1 MSKNLNPSCKQCRAE
16 GEKLML
22 KGARCLSS
30 KCPVIK
36 QKDPGKKGGA
46 ASRKR
51 KKKMSDYA
59 VQLREKQKVK
69 RLYGLMEKQF
79 RMYYKEAI
87 RVPGVSGINLIHLL
101 ERRLD
106 NLVYRMNFAV
116 SRREARQIV
125 VLGHILVNG
134 KKVTIPSCILKI
146 GDVIEVKAKELA
158 SVASAVKLQK
168 SSNSHWLEVDNAALS
183 GRLNNLPEVHDL
195 EIDVKPQLI
204 VELYSK

>member
-16 GEKLML
+16 GTKLLL

-30 KCPVIK
+30 KCPIVK
-36 QKDPGKKGGA
+36 LRDPGKKGGA
-46 ASRKR
+46 LRKR
-51 KKKMSDYA
+51 KKKLSDYA

-79 RMYYKEAI
+79 RMYYKEAV
-87 RVPGVSGINLIHLL
+87 RVPGVSGVNLVHLL

-134 KKVTIPSCILKI
+134 RKATIPSCLLRI
-146 GDVIEVKAKELA
+146 GDVVEVKSKELQ
-158 SVASAVKLQK
+158 SVIGAVKLQK
-168 SSNSHWLEVDNAALS
+168 CANAHWLEVDNTKLS
-183 GRLNNLPEVHDL
+183 GRLNALPEVHDL

-204 VELYSK
+204 IELYSK

>member
-16 GEKLML
+16 GEKLLL

-30 KCPVIK
+30 KCPIIK
-36 QKDPGKKGGA
+36 LKDPGKKGGA
-46 ASRKR
+46 VRKR
-51 KKKMSDYA
+51 KKKLSDYA

-69 RLYGLMEKQF
+69 RLYGLLEKQF
-79 RMYYKEAI
+79 RMYYKEATRI
-87 RVPGVSGINLIHLL
+87 PGVSGLNLIQLL

-134 KKVTIPSCILKI
+134 KKVTIPSYLLRI
-146 GDVIEVKAKELA
+146 GDVVEVKSKELK
-158 SVASAVKLQK
+158 SVIGAVKLQK
-168 SSNSHWLEVDNAALS
+168 SSNPHWIEIDNAALT
-183 GRLNNLPEVHDL
+183 GRLNALPEVQDL

>member
-16 GEKLML
+16 GEKLLL

-30 KCPVIK
+30 KCPIIK
-36 QKDPGKKGGA
+36 LRDPGKKGGA
-46 ASRKR
+46 VRKR
-51 KKKMSDYA
+51 KKKLSDYA

-79 RMYYKEAI
+79 RMYYKEAT
-87 RVPGVSGINLIHLL
+87 RMPGVSGLNLIHLL

-134 KKVTIPSCILKI
+134 KKVTIPSCLLRI
-146 GDVIEVKAKELA
+146 GDVVEVKTKELK
-158 SVASAVKLQK
+158 SVVGAMKLQK
-168 SSNSHWLEVDNAALS
+168 CAHPHWIEIDTAVLS
-183 GRLNNLPEVHDL
+183 GRLNALPEVQDL

>member
-16 GEKLML
+16 GEKLLL

-30 KCPVIK
+30 KCPIIK
-36 QKDPGKKGGA
+36 LRDPGKKGGA
-46 ASRKR
+46 VRKR
-51 KKKMSDYA
+51 KKKLSDYA

-79 RMYYKEAI
+79 RMYYKEAT
-87 RVPGVSGINLIHLL
+87 RLPGVSGLNLIHLL

-134 KKVTIPSCILKI
+134 KKVTIPSCLLRI
-146 GDVIEVKAKELA
+146 GDVVEVKTKELK
-158 SVASAVKLQK
+158 SVAGAIKLQK
-168 SSNSHWLEVDNAALS
+168 CPNPHWLEVDNAALT
-183 GRLNNLPEVHDL
+183 GRLNALPEVQDL

>member
-16 GEKLML
+16 GEKLLL

-36 QKDPGKKGGA
+36 LKDPKKGGA
-46 ASRKR
+46 ARKR
-51 KKKMSDYA
+51 KKKPSDYA

-79 RMYYKEAI
+79 RMYYKEATRI
-87 RVPGVSGINLIHLL
+87 PGVSGLNLIHLL
-101 ERRLD
+101 EERLD

-116 SRREARQIV
+116 SRREARQLV
-125 VLGHILVNG
+125 VLGHVLVNG
-134 KKVTIPSCILKI
+134 RKVTIPSCLLRI
-146 GDVIEVKAKELA
+146 GDTVEIKSKELK
-158 SVASAVKLQK
+158 SVTNAVKLRK
-168 SSNSHWLEVDNAALS
+168 CPNSHWVETDNAALT
-183 GRLNNLPEVHDL
+183 GRLNALPEVRDL

-204 VELYSK
+204 IELYSK